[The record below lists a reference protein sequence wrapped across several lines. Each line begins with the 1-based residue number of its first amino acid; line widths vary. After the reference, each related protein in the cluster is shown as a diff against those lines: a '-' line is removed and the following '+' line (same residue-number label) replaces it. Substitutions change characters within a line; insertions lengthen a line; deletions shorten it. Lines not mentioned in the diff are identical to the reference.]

1 MGFWN
6 NLKEE
11 WAEKARIRKEE
22 EEIIRRLKIEA
33 EVEKKR
39 IFEEEFRKNIF
50 DIVKGKAKK
59 EAAEKSGLQKLRA
72 LNRVRNLEKLEKNP
86 SGFLGKLSEYT
97 QRNLA
102 KREENLEKSA
112 ELKKALEEEK
122 MKKIGNI
129 NKPFQGRPSYF
140 G

>member
-1 MGFWN
+1 MGFWD

-22 EEIIRRLKIEA
+22 AEIIRRLKIEA

-39 IFEEEFRKNIF
+39 VFEEEFRKNIF

-72 LNRVRNLEKLEKNP
+72 MNRVRNLEKLEKNP

-97 QRNLA
+97 QRNIA
-102 KREENLEKSA
+102 KKEERLQRTT
-112 ELKKALEEEK
+112 ELKQALEEEK
-122 MKKIGNI
+122 MKKTNNV
-129 NKPFQGRPSYF
+129 NKPFQRQSYF

>member
-1 MGFWN
+1 MGFWD

-11 WAEKARIRKEE
+11 WAERARIKKEE
-22 EEIIRRLKIEA
+22 DEIVRRLKIEA

-39 IFEEEFRKNIF
+39 VFEEEFKKNIF
-50 DIVKGKAKK
+50 KIVTGKAKK

-72 LNRVRNLEKLEKNP
+72 MNRVRNLEKLEKNP

-97 QRNLA
+97 HRNMA
-102 KREENLEKSA
+102 KREENLKKRD
-112 ELKKALEEEK
+112 ELKKALDEDK
-122 MKKIGNI
+122 MKKTNNI
-129 NKPFQGRPSYF
+129 HKPFQRQSYF

>member
-1 MGFWN
+1 MGFFD

-22 EEIIRRLKIEA
+22 EEMIRRLKIEA
-33 EVEKKR
+33 AVEKKR

-50 DIVKGKAKK
+50 NIAKGKAKK

-72 LNRVRNLEKLEKNP
+72 MNRVRNLEKLEKNP
-86 SGFLGKLSEYT
+86 MGFLGKLSELT
-97 QRNLA
+97 QRNIA
-102 KREENLEKSA
+102 KREENLKRTA
-112 ELKKALEEEK
+112 ELKKVLEEEK
-122 MKKIGNI
+122 MKKMENT
-129 NKPFQGRPSYF
+129 NKPFQRQSYF

>member
-1 MGFWN
+1 MGFWD

-11 WAEKARIRKEE
+11 WAEKARIKKEE
-22 EEIIRRLKIEA
+22 EEMIRRLKIEA

-50 DIVKGKAKK
+50 KIAQGKAKK

-72 LNRVRNLEKLEKNP
+72 MNRVKNLEILEKNP

-97 QRNLA
+97 QRNIA
-102 KREENLEKSA
+102 KREENMKRTA
-112 ELKKALEEEK
+112 EVKKTLEEEK
-122 MKKIGNI
+122 MKKTNNI
-129 NKPFQGRPSYF
+129 NKPFQRQSYF

>member
-1 MGFWN
+1 MGFWD

-22 EEIIRRLKIEA
+22 EELIRRLKIEA

-39 IFEEEFRKNIF
+39 VFEEEFRKNIF
-50 DIVKGKAKK
+50 EINIGKAKK

-72 LNRVRNLEKLEKNP
+72 VNRVRNLEKIEKNP

-97 QRNLA
+97 QRNMA
-102 KREENLEKSA
+102 KREENLKKRD

-122 MKKIGNI
+122 MNKKENPI
-129 NKPFQGRPSYF
+129 KPFQRQSYF